1 MRINWLELRNKKT
14 GMTLKKVQFN
24 TVNCLSGESSEAI
37 SFIFDAVLGTSQ
49 FAQGK
54 TLPGFLDV
62 ICRINFN
69 ANHREYLWYAKN
81 SAGEQG
87 ETIVDEEE
95 LYDSD
100 NQMLLR
106 RSFQELSFA
115 GFGELPAIN
124 LEKSMLYLFNSSEI
138 PALITS
144 AFSHIS
150 YHYPQPEQASAL
162 LDELKTLP
170 HGMLVL
176 LDGRALSQ
184 PLDLSPLVTARND
197 LQIIAANCT
206 AADTVP
212 LQVTLKGKMIGC
224 K

>member
-1 MRINWLELRNKKT
+1 MRINWLELRHKKT

-37 SFIFDAVLGTSQ
+37 SFIFDAILGTSQ
-49 FAQGK
+49 FAQGS

-81 SAGEQG
+81 TAGEQG

-95 LYDSD
+95 LYDAD

-106 RSFQELSFA
+106 RSFRELSYE

-138 PALITS
+138 PALVTS
-144 AFSHIS
+144 AFSHVL
-150 YHYPQPEQASAL
+150 YYRPEPGQAPAL

-176 LDGRALSQ
+176 LDGRALSH
-184 PLDLSPLVTARND
+184 PLDISSLVTARDD